1 MKINLQEYCKD
12 ISNYQRFPTRE
23 VMVGDIAIGKDN
35 PIRVQS
41 MTTTDTMD
49 TKGTIAQSIRMID
62 AGCEI
67 VRITAPSIKE
77 AKNLKMIRDGLRD
90 KGYKTPLV
98 ADIHFTPNAALEASK
113 IVEKVRINP
122 GNYVD
127 KKKFEVKEYDDKSYQ
142 DELLK
147 IEEKFIPLISSCK
160 ENRVAMRI
168 GTNHGSL
175 SDRIMNRFGDTPL
188 GMVESAMEFLRICK
202 QNDYD
207 QIVLSMKSSNP
218 IVMIHAYRLLVKSM
232 ENENMHYPLHLGVTE
247 AGDGLDGR
255 IKSALG
261 IGTLLSEGIG
271 DTIRVSL
278 TEDPEFEIP
287 AADKILSKID
297 NISRKVRLKN
307 TEKRAFSFFKRETL
321 SIENIGEKNPPIVI
335 SSNSND
341 FEGNFPDYLFTNDLS
356 SLDDSKKYII
366 EGKDWNKNLS
376 KNIFPYFNSL
386 KGFRTSEAV
395 SDTLNFV
402 EIKLSKVTNTIM
414 QTFSNN
420 VVIILDVDNGSRH
433 DLLSAF
439 NFFEEKQIKIPV
451 VLKGSYQSSD
461 FEQIS
466 IDASIDLGSILL
478 EGMGNGVWIQAKDF
492 ESKIN
497 ELSFLIL
504 QNTRTRIFKTDYI
517 SCPSCGRT
525 KFNLQE
531 TTALVKEKT
540 SHLKGLK
547 IAVMGC
553 IVNGPG
559 EMADADYGYVGSGK
573 DVISLYKGK
582 DLVKRNI
589 SSKDAVDELINLI
602 KANND
607 WVEPLI

>member
-1 MKINLQEYCKD
+1 MRRKTLSVK
-12 ISNYQRFPTRE
+12 
-23 VMVGDIAIGKDN
+23 IGKVFIGSDHS
-35 PIRVQS
+35 IKTQS
-41 MTTTDTMD
+41 MTTASTMD
-49 TKGTIAQSIRMID
+49 TNKSVDEAIRIIQ
-62 AGCEI
+62 AGGKL
-67 VRITAPSIKE
+67 VRFTAPNINE
-77 AKNLKMIRDGLRD
+77 AKNLLNIKNALVA
-90 KGYKTPLV
+90 KGYDDPLV

-147 IEEKFIPLISSCK
+147 IEEKFIPLINSCK
-160 ENRVAMRI
+160 ENKVAMRI

-175 SDRIMNRFGDTPL
+175 SDRVMNRFGDTPL

-261 IGTLLSEGIG
+261 IGTLLTEGIG

-287 AADKILSKID
+287 AAEKILEKID
-297 NISRKVRLKN
+297 SISKKIRLKN
-307 TEKRAFSFFKRETL
+307 TDKRAFSFFKRETE
-321 SIENIGEKNPPIVI
+321 SIKNIGEKNPPIVI
-335 SSNSND
+335 SNSSND
-341 FEGNFPDYLFTNDLS
+341 FEGNFPDYLFIDNLDN
-356 SLDDSKKYII
+356 LDDSKKYII
-366 EGKDWNKNLS
+366 EGKDWNENLS

-386 KGFRTSEAV
+386 KDFRKSEAV
-395 SDTLNFV
+395 SNTLNFI
-402 EIKLSKVTNTIM
+402 EIELSKITNTIM
-414 QTFSNN
+414 QSFSNN
-420 VVIILDVDNGSRH
+420 VVIVLNVDNAIRH

-439 NFFEEKQIKIPV
+439 NFLEEKRIKIPV
-451 VLKGSYQSSD
+451 ILKGSYYSSD
-461 FEQIS
+461 FEKVA
-466 IDASIDLGSILL
+466 IDASIDIGSILL
-478 EGMGNGVWIQAKDF
+478 EGMGNGIWIQTKDF
-492 ESKIN
+492 DSKIN

-525 KFNLQE
+525 KFDLQE
-531 TTALVKEKT
+531 TTALVKEHT
-540 SHLKGLK
+540 NHLKGLK
-547 IAVMGC
+547 ISVMGC

-559 EMADADYGYVGSGK
+559 EMADADYGYVGSG
-573 DVISLYKGK
+573 DGVISLYKGK
-582 DLVKRNI
+582 ELVKRNI
-589 SSKDAVDELINLI
+589 SSEQAVDELIKLI
-602 KANND
+602 KEND
-607 WVEPLI
+607 DWIDPKN

>member
-1 MKINLQEYCKD
+1 MRRKTLSVK
-12 ISNYQRFPTRE
+12 
-23 VMVGDIAIGKDN
+23 IGKVFIGSDHS
-35 PIRVQS
+35 IKTQS
-41 MTTTDTMD
+41 MTTASTMD
-49 TKGTIAQSIRMID
+49 TDKSVDEAIRIIQ
-62 AGCEI
+62 AGGKL
-67 VRITAPSIKE
+67 VRFTAPNINE
-77 AKNLKMIRDGLRD
+77 AKNLLNIKNALVA
-90 KGYKTPLV
+90 KGYDDPLV

-147 IEEKFIPLISSCK
+147 IEEKFIPLINSCK
-160 ENRVAMRI
+160 ENKVAMRI

-175 SDRIMNRFGDTPL
+175 SDRVMNRFGDTPL

-261 IGTLLSEGIG
+261 IGTLLTEGIG

-287 AADKILSKID
+287 AAEKILEKID
-297 NISRKVRLKN
+297 SVSKKIRLKN
-307 TEKRAFSFFKRETL
+307 TDKRAFSFFKRETE
-321 SIENIGEKNPPIVI
+321 SIKNIGEKNPPIVI
-335 SSNSND
+335 SNSSND
-341 FEGNFPDYLFTNDLS
+341 FEGNFPDYLFIDNLDN
-356 SLDDSKKYII
+356 LDDSKKYII
-366 EGKDWNKNLS
+366 EGKDWNENLS

-386 KGFRTSEAV
+386 KDFRKSEAV
-395 SDTLNFV
+395 SNTLNFI
-402 EIKLSKVTNTIM
+402 EIELSKITNTIM

-420 VVIILDVDNGSRH
+420 VVIVLNVDNANRH

-439 NFFEEKQIKIPV
+439 NFLEEKRIKIPV
-451 VLKGSYQSSD
+451 ILKGSYQSSD
-461 FEQIS
+461 FEKVA
-466 IDASIDLGSILL
+466 IDASIDIGSILL
-478 EGMGNGVWIQAKDF
+478 EGMGNGIWIQTKDF
-492 ESKIN
+492 DSKIN

-525 KFNLQE
+525 KFDLQE
-531 TTALVKEKT
+531 TTALVKEHT
-540 SHLKGLK
+540 NHLKGLK
-547 IAVMGC
+547 ISVMGC

-559 EMADADYGYVGSGK
+559 EMADADYGYVGSG
-573 DVISLYKGK
+573 DGVISLYKGK
-582 DLVKRNI
+582 ELVKRNI
-589 SSKDAVDELINLI
+589 SSEQAVDELIQLI
-602 KANND
+602 KENDD
-607 WVEPLI
+607 WVDPKN

>member
-1 MKINLQEYCKD
+1 MRRKTLSVK
-12 ISNYQRFPTRE
+12 
-23 VMVGDIAIGKDN
+23 IGKVFIGSDHS
-35 PIRVQS
+35 IKTQS
-41 MTTTDTMD
+41 MTTASTMD
-49 TKGTIAQSIRMID
+49 TDKSVDEAIRIIQ
-62 AGCEI
+62 AGGKL
-67 VRITAPSIKE
+67 VRFTAPNINE
-77 AKNLKMIRDGLRD
+77 AKNLLNIKNALVA
-90 KGYKTPLV
+90 KGYDDPLV

-147 IEEKFIPLISSCK
+147 IEEKFIPLINSCK
-160 ENRVAMRI
+160 ENKVAMRI

-175 SDRIMNRFGDTPL
+175 SDRVMNRFGDTPL

-287 AADKILSKID
+287 AAEKILEKID
-297 NISRKVRLKN
+297 SISEKIRLKN
-307 TEKRAFSFFKRETL
+307 TDKRAFSFFKRETE
-321 SIENIGEKNPPIVI
+321 SIKNIGEKNPTIVI
-335 SSNSND
+335 SNSSND
-341 FEGNFPDYLFTNDLS
+341 FEGNFPDYLFIDNLDN
-356 SLDDSKKYII
+356 LDDSKKYII
-366 EGKDWNKNLS
+366 EGKDWNENLS

-386 KGFRTSEAV
+386 KDFRKSESV
-395 SDTLNFV
+395 SNTLNFI
-402 EIKLSKVTNTIM
+402 EIELSKITNTIM

-420 VVIILDVDNGSRH
+420 VVIVLNVDNANRH

-439 NFFEEKQIKIPV
+439 NFLEEKRIKIPV
-451 VLKGSYQSSD
+451 ILKGSYQSSD
-461 FEQIS
+461 FEKVA
-466 IDASIDLGSILL
+466 IDASIDIGSILL
-478 EGMGNGVWIQAKDF
+478 EGMGNGIWIQTKDF
-492 ESKIN
+492 DSKIN

-525 KFNLQE
+525 KFDLQE
-531 TTALVKEKT
+531 TTALVKEHT
-540 SHLKGLK
+540 NHLKGLK
-547 IAVMGC
+547 ISVMGC

-559 EMADADYGYVGSGK
+559 EMADADYGYVGSG
-573 DVISLYKGK
+573 DGVISLYKGK
-582 DLVKRNI
+582 ELVKRNI
-589 SSKDAVDELINLI
+589 SSEQAVDELIQLI
-602 KANND
+602 KENDD
-607 WVEPLI
+607 WVDPKN

>member
-1 MKINLQEYCKD
+1 MRRKTLSVK
-12 ISNYQRFPTRE
+12 
-23 VMVGDIAIGKDN
+23 IGKVFIGSDHS
-35 PIRVQS
+35 IKTQS
-41 MTTTDTMD
+41 MTTASTMD
-49 TKGTIAQSIRMID
+49 TDKSVDEAIRIIQ
-62 AGCEI
+62 AGGKL
-67 VRITAPSIKE
+67 VRFTAPNINE
-77 AKNLKMIRDGLRD
+77 AKNLLNIKNALVA
-90 KGYKTPLV
+90 KGYDDPLV

-147 IEEKFIPLISSCK
+147 IEEKFIPLINSCK
-160 ENRVAMRI
+160 ENKVAMRI

-175 SDRIMNRFGDTPL
+175 SDRVMNRFGDTPL

-261 IGTLLSEGIG
+261 IGTLLTEGIG

-287 AADKILSKID
+287 AAEKILEKID
-297 NISRKVRLKN
+297 SISEKIRLKN
-307 TEKRAFSFFKRETL
+307 TDKRAFSFFKRETE
-321 SIENIGEKNPPIVI
+321 SIKNIGEKNPPIVI
-335 SSNSND
+335 SNSSND
-341 FEGNFPDYLFTNDLS
+341 FEGNFPDYLFIDNLDN
-356 SLDDSKKYII
+356 LDDSKKYII
-366 EGKDWNKNLS
+366 EGKDWNENLS

-386 KGFRTSEAV
+386 KDFRKSEAV
-395 SDTLNFV
+395 SNTLNFI
-402 EIKLSKVTNTIM
+402 EIELSKITNTIM

-420 VVIILDVDNGSRH
+420 VVIVLNVDNANRH

-439 NFFEEKQIKIPV
+439 NFLEEKRIKIPV
-451 VLKGSYQSSD
+451 ILKGSYQSSD
-461 FEQIS
+461 FEKVA
-466 IDASIDLGSILL
+466 IDASIDIGSILL
-478 EGMGNGVWIQAKDF
+478 EGMGNGIWIQTKDF
-492 ESKIN
+492 DSKIN

-525 KFNLQE
+525 KFDLQE
-531 TTALVKEKT
+531 TTALVKEHT
-540 SHLKGLK
+540 NHLKGLK
-547 IAVMGC
+547 ISVMGC

-559 EMADADYGYVGSGK
+559 EMADADYGYVGSG
-573 DVISLYKGK
+573 DGVISLYKGK
-582 DLVKRNI
+582 ELVKRNI
-589 SSKDAVDELINLI
+589 SSEQAVDELIQLI
-602 KANND
+602 KENDD
-607 WVEPLI
+607 WVDPKN

>member
-1 MKINLQEYCKD
+1 MRRKTLSVK
-12 ISNYQRFPTRE
+12 
-23 VMVGDIAIGKDN
+23 IGKVFIGSDHS
-35 PIRVQS
+35 IKTQS
-41 MTTTDTMD
+41 MTTASTMD
-49 TKGTIAQSIRMID
+49 TDKSVDEAIRIIQ
-62 AGCEI
+62 AGGKL
-67 VRITAPSIKE
+67 VRFTAPNINE
-77 AKNLKMIRDGLRD
+77 AKNLLNIKNALVA
-90 KGYKTPLV
+90 KGYDDPLV

-147 IEEKFIPLISSCK
+147 IEEKFIPLINSCK
-160 ENRVAMRI
+160 ENKVAMRI

-175 SDRIMNRFGDTPL
+175 SDRVMNRFGDTPL

-287 AADKILSKID
+287 AAEKILEKID
-297 NISRKVRLKN
+297 SISKKIRLKN
-307 TEKRAFSFFKRETL
+307 TDKRAFSFFKRETE
-321 SIENIGEKNPPIVI
+321 SIKNIGEKNPPIVI
-335 SSNSND
+335 SNSSND
-341 FEGNFPDYLFTNDLS
+341 FEGNFPDYLFIDDLDN
-356 SLDDSKKYII
+356 LDDSKKYII
-366 EGKDWNKNLS
+366 EGKDWNENLS

-386 KGFRTSEAV
+386 KDFRKSEAV
-395 SDTLNFV
+395 SNTLNFI
-402 EIKLSKVTNTIM
+402 EIELSKITNTIM

-420 VVIILDVDNGSRH
+420 VVIVLNVDNANRH

-439 NFFEEKQIKIPV
+439 NFLEEKRIKIPV
-451 VLKGSYQSSD
+451 ILKGSYQSSD
-461 FEQIS
+461 FEKVA
-466 IDASIDLGSILL
+466 IDASIDIGSILL
-478 EGMGNGVWIQAKDF
+478 EGMGNGIWIQTKDF
-492 ESKIN
+492 DSKIN

-525 KFNLQE
+525 KFDLQE
-531 TTALVKEKT
+531 TTALVKEHT
-540 SHLKGLK
+540 NHLKGLK
-547 IAVMGC
+547 ISVMGC

-559 EMADADYGYVGSGK
+559 EMADADYGYVGSG
-573 DVISLYKGK
+573 DGVISLYKGK
-582 DLVKRNI
+582 ELVKRNI
-589 SSKDAVDELINLI
+589 SSEQAVDELIQLI
-602 KANND
+602 KENDD
-607 WVEPLI
+607 WVDPKN

>member
-1 MKINLQEYCKD
+1 MRRKTLSVK
-12 ISNYQRFPTRE
+12 
-23 VMVGDIAIGKDN
+23 IGKVFIGSDHS
-35 PIRVQS
+35 IKTQS
-41 MTTTDTMD
+41 MTTASTMD
-49 TKGTIAQSIRMID
+49 TDKSVDEAIRIIQ
-62 AGCEI
+62 AGGKL
-67 VRITAPSIKE
+67 VRFTAPNINE
-77 AKNLKMIRDGLRD
+77 AKNLLNIKNALVA
-90 KGYKTPLV
+90 KGYDDPLV

-147 IEEKFIPLISSCK
+147 IEEKFIPLINSCK
-160 ENRVAMRI
+160 ENKVAMRI

-175 SDRIMNRFGDTPL
+175 SDRVMNRFGDTPL

-202 QNDYD
+202 QNDYN

-261 IGTLLSEGIG
+261 IGTLLTEGIG

-287 AADKILSKID
+287 AAEKILEKID
-297 NISRKVRLKN
+297 SISKKIRLKN
-307 TEKRAFSFFKRETL
+307 TDKRAFSFFKRETE
-321 SIENIGEKNPPIVI
+321 SIKNIGEKNPPIVI
-335 SSNSND
+335 SNSSND
-341 FEGNFPDYLFTNDLS
+341 FEGNFPDYLFIDDLDN
-356 SLDDSKKYII
+356 LDDSKKYII
-366 EGKDWNKNLS
+366 EGKDWNENLS

-386 KGFRTSEAV
+386 KDFRKSEAV
-395 SDTLNFV
+395 SNTLNFI
-402 EIKLSKVTNTIM
+402 EIELSKITNTIT

-420 VVIILDVDNGSRH
+420 VVIVLNVDNANRH

-439 NFFEEKQIKIPV
+439 NFLEEKRIKIPV
-451 VLKGSYQSSD
+451 ILKGSYQSSD
-461 FEQIS
+461 FEKVA
-466 IDASIDLGSILL
+466 IDASIDIGSILL
-478 EGMGNGVWIQAKDF
+478 EGMGNGIWIQTKDF
-492 ESKIN
+492 DSKIN

-525 KFNLQE
+525 KFDLQE
-531 TTALVKEKT
+531 TTALVKEYT
-540 SHLKGLK
+540 NHLKGLK
-547 IAVMGC
+547 ISVMGC

-559 EMADADYGYVGSGK
+559 EMADADYGYVGSG
-573 DVISLYKGK
+573 DGVISLYKGK
-582 DLVKRNI
+582 ELVKRNI
-589 SSKDAVDELINLI
+589 SSEQAVDELIQLI
-602 KANND
+602 KENDD
-607 WVEPLI
+607 WVDPKN

>member
-1 MKINLQEYCKD
+1 MRRKTLSVK
-12 ISNYQRFPTRE
+12 
-23 VMVGDIAIGKDN
+23 IGKVFIGSDHS
-35 PIRVQS
+35 IKTQS
-41 MTTTDTMD
+41 MTTASTMD
-49 TKGTIAQSIRMID
+49 TDKSVDEAIRIIQ
-62 AGCEI
+62 AGGKL
-67 VRITAPSIKE
+67 VRFTAPNINE
-77 AKNLKMIRDGLRD
+77 AKNLSNIKNALVA
-90 KGYKTPLV
+90 KGYDDPLV

-147 IEEKFIPLISSCK
+147 IEEKFIPLINSCK
-160 ENRVAMRI
+160 ENKVAMRI

-175 SDRIMNRFGDTPL
+175 SDRVMNRFGDTPL

-261 IGTLLSEGIG
+261 IGTLLTEGIG

-287 AADKILSKID
+287 AAEKILEKIESISKKI
-297 NISRKVRLKN
+297 RLKN
-307 TEKRAFSFFKRETL
+307 TDKRAFSFFKRETE
-321 SIENIGEKNPPIVI
+321 SIKNIGEKNPPIVI
-335 SSNSND
+335 SNSSND
-341 FEGNFPDYLFTNDLS
+341 FEGNFPDYLFIDDLDN
-356 SLDDSKKYII
+356 LDDSKKYII
-366 EGKDWNKNLS
+366 EGKDWNENLS

-386 KGFRTSEAV
+386 KDFRKSEAV
-395 SDTLNFV
+395 SNTLNFI
-402 EIKLSKVTNTIM
+402 EIELSKITNTIM

-420 VVIILDVDNGSRH
+420 VVIVLNVDNANRH

-439 NFFEEKQIKIPV
+439 NFLEEKRIKIPV
-451 VLKGSYQSSD
+451 ILKGSYQSSD
-461 FEQIS
+461 FEKVA
-466 IDASIDLGSILL
+466 IDASIDIGSILL
-478 EGMGNGVWIQAKDF
+478 EGMGNGIWIQTKDF
-492 ESKIN
+492 DSKIN

-525 KFNLQE
+525 KFDLQE
-531 TTALVKEKT
+531 TTALVKEHT
-540 SHLKGLK
+540 NHLKGLK
-547 IAVMGC
+547 ISVMGC

-559 EMADADYGYVGSGK
+559 EMADADYGYVGSG
-573 DVISLYKGK
+573 DGVISLYKGK
-582 DLVKRNI
+582 ELVKRNI
-589 SSKDAVDELINLI
+589 
-602 KANND
+602 
-607 WVEPLI
+607 

>member
-1 MKINLQEYCKD
+1 MRRKTLSVK
-12 ISNYQRFPTRE
+12 
-23 VMVGDIAIGKDN
+23 IGKVFIGSDHS
-35 PIRVQS
+35 IKTQS
-41 MTTTDTMD
+41 MTTASTMD
-49 TKGTIAQSIRMID
+49 TDKSVDEAIRIIQ
-62 AGCEI
+62 AGGKL
-67 VRITAPSIKE
+67 VRFTAPNINE
-77 AKNLKMIRDGLRD
+77 AKNLLNIKNALVA
-90 KGYKTPLV
+90 KGYDDPLV

-147 IEEKFIPLISSCK
+147 IEEKFIPLINSCK
-160 ENRVAMRI
+160 ENKVAMRI

-175 SDRIMNRFGDTPL
+175 SDRVMNRFGDTPL

-261 IGTLLSEGIG
+261 IGTLLTEGIG

-278 TEDPEFEIP
+278 TEDPQFEIP
-287 AADKILSKID
+287 AAEKILEKID
-297 NISRKVRLKN
+297 SISKKIRLKN
-307 TEKRAFSFFKRETL
+307 TDKRAFSFFKRETE
-321 SIENIGEKNPPIVI
+321 SIKNIGEKNPPIVI
-335 SSNSND
+335 SNSSND
-341 FEGNFPDYLFTNDLS
+341 FEGNFPDYLFIDNLDN
-356 SLDDSKKYII
+356 LDDSKKYII
-366 EGKDWNKNLS
+366 EGKDWNENLS

-386 KGFRTSEAV
+386 KDFRKSEAV
-395 SDTLNFV
+395 SNTLNFI
-402 EIKLSKVTNTIM
+402 EIELSKITNTIM

-420 VVIILDVDNGSRH
+420 VVIVLNVDNANRH

-439 NFFEEKQIKIPV
+439 NFLEEKRIKIPV
-451 VLKGSYQSSD
+451 ILKGSYQSSD
-461 FEQIS
+461 FEKVA
-466 IDASIDLGSILL
+466 IDASIDIGSILL
-478 EGMGNGVWIQAKDF
+478 EGMGNGIWIQAKDF
-492 ESKIN
+492 DSKIN

-525 KFNLQE
+525 KFDLQE
-531 TTALVKEKT
+531 TTALVKEHT
-540 SHLKGLK
+540 NHLKGLK
-547 IAVMGC
+547 ISVMGC

-559 EMADADYGYVGSGK
+559 EMADADYGYVGSG
-573 DVISLYKGK
+573 DGVISLYKGK
-582 DLVKRNI
+582 ELVKRNI
-589 SSKDAVDELINLI
+589 SSEQAVDELIQLI
-602 KANND
+602 KENDD
-607 WVEPLI
+607 WVDPKN

>member
-1 MKINLQEYCKD
+1 MRRKTLSVK
-12 ISNYQRFPTRE
+12 
-23 VMVGDIAIGKDN
+23 IGKVFIGSDHS
-35 PIRVQS
+35 IKTQS
-41 MTTTDTMD
+41 MTTASTMD
-49 TKGTIAQSIRMID
+49 TDKSVDEAIRIIQ
-62 AGCEI
+62 AGGKL
-67 VRITAPSIKE
+67 VRFTAPNINE
-77 AKNLKMIRDGLRD
+77 AKNLLNIKNALVA
-90 KGYKTPLV
+90 KGYDDPLV

-147 IEEKFIPLISSCK
+147 IEEKFIPLINSCK
-160 ENRVAMRI
+160 ENKVAMRI

-175 SDRIMNRFGDTPL
+175 SDRVMNRFGDTPL

-287 AADKILSKID
+287 AAEKILEKID
-297 NISRKVRLKN
+297 SISEKIRLKN
-307 TEKRAFSFFKRETL
+307 TDKRAFSFFKRETE
-321 SIENIGEKNPPIVI
+321 SIKNIGEKNPPIVI
-335 SSNSND
+335 SNSSND
-341 FEGNFPDYLFTNDLS
+341 FEGNFPDYLFIDDLDN
-356 SLDDSKKYII
+356 LDDSKKYII
-366 EGKDWNKNLS
+366 EGKDWNENLS

-386 KGFRTSEAV
+386 KDFRKSEAI
-395 SDTLNFV
+395 SNTLNFI
-402 EIKLSKVTNTIM
+402 EIELSKITNTIM

-420 VVIILDVDNGSRH
+420 IVIVLNVDNANRH
-433 DLLSAF
+433 DLLSVF
-439 NFFEEKQIKIPV
+439 NFLEEKRIKIPV
-451 VLKGSYQSSD
+451 ILKGSYQSSD
-461 FEQIS
+461 FEKVA
-466 IDASIDLGSILL
+466 IDASIDIGSILL
-478 EGMGNGVWIQAKDF
+478 EGMGNGIWIQTKDF
-492 ESKIN
+492 DSKIN

-525 KFNLQE
+525 KFDLQE
-531 TTALVKEKT
+531 TTALVKEHT
-540 SHLKGLK
+540 NHLKGLK
-547 IAVMGC
+547 ISVMGC

-559 EMADADYGYVGSGK
+559 EMADADYGYVGSG
-573 DVISLYKGK
+573 DGVISLYKGK
-582 DLVKRNI
+582 ELVKRNI
-589 SSKDAVDELINLI
+589 SSEQAVDELIQLI
-602 KANND
+602 KENDD
-607 WVEPLI
+607 WVDPKN

>member
-1 MKINLQEYCKD
+1 MRRKTLSVK
-12 ISNYQRFPTRE
+12 
-23 VMVGDIAIGKDN
+23 IGKVFIGSDHS
-35 PIRVQS
+35 IKTQS
-41 MTTTDTMD
+41 MTTASTMD
-49 TKGTIAQSIRMID
+49 TDKSVDEAIRIIQ
-62 AGCEI
+62 AGGKL
-67 VRITAPSIKE
+67 VRFTAPNINE
-77 AKNLKMIRDGLRD
+77 AKNLLNIKNALVA
-90 KGYKTPLV
+90 KGYDDPLV

-147 IEEKFIPLISSCK
+147 IEEKFIPLINSCK
-160 ENRVAMRI
+160 ENKVAMRI

-175 SDRIMNRFGDTPL
+175 SDRVMNRFGDTPL

-261 IGTLLSEGIG
+261 IGTLLTEGIG

-287 AADKILSKID
+287 AAEKILEKID
-297 NISRKVRLKN
+297 SISKKIRLKN
-307 TEKRAFSFFKRETL
+307 TDKRAFSFFKRETE
-321 SIENIGEKNPPIVI
+321 SIKNIGEKNPPIVI
-335 SSNSND
+335 SNSSND
-341 FEGNFPDYLFTNDLS
+341 FEGNFPDYLFIDDLDN
-356 SLDDSKKYII
+356 LDDSKKYII
-366 EGKDWNKNLS
+366 EGKDWNENIS

-386 KGFRTSEAV
+386 KDFRKSEAV
-395 SDTLNFV
+395 SNTLNFI
-402 EIKLSKVTNTIM
+402 EIELSKITNTIM

-420 VVIILDVDNGSRH
+420 VVIVLNVDNANRH

-439 NFFEEKQIKIPV
+439 NFLEEKRIKIPV
-451 VLKGSYQSSD
+451 ILKGSYQSSD
-461 FEQIS
+461 FEKVA
-466 IDASIDLGSILL
+466 IDASIDIGSILL
-478 EGMGNGVWIQAKDF
+478 EGMGNGIWIQTKDF
-492 ESKIN
+492 DSKIN

-525 KFNLQE
+525 KFDLQE
-531 TTALVKEKT
+531 TTALVKEHT
-540 SHLKGLK
+540 NHLKGLK
-547 IAVMGC
+547 ISVMGC

-559 EMADADYGYVGSGK
+559 EMADADYGYVGSG
-573 DVISLYKGK
+573 DGVISLYKGK
-582 DLVKRNI
+582 ELVKRNI
-589 SSKDAVDELINLI
+589 SSEQAVDELIQLI
-602 KANND
+602 KENDD
-607 WVEPLI
+607 WVDPKN

>member
-1 MKINLQEYCKD
+1 MRRKTLSVK
-12 ISNYQRFPTRE
+12 
-23 VMVGDIAIGKDN
+23 IGKVFIGSDHS
-35 PIRVQS
+35 IKTQS
-41 MTTTDTMD
+41 MTTASTMD
-49 TKGTIAQSIRMID
+49 TDKSVDEAIRIIQ
-62 AGCEI
+62 AGGKL
-67 VRITAPSIKE
+67 VRFTAPNINE
-77 AKNLKMIRDGLRD
+77 AKNLLNIKNALVA
-90 KGYKTPLV
+90 KGYDDPLV

-147 IEEKFIPLISSCK
+147 IEEKFIPLINSCK
-160 ENRVAMRI
+160 ENKVAMRI

-175 SDRIMNRFGDTPL
+175 SDRVMNRFGDTPL

-261 IGTLLSEGIG
+261 IGTLLTEGIG

-287 AADKILSKID
+287 AAEKILEKID
-297 NISRKVRLKN
+297 SISKKIRLKN
-307 TEKRAFSFFKRETL
+307 TDKRAFSFFKRETE
-321 SIENIGEKNPPIVI
+321 SIKNIGEKNPPIVI
-335 SSNSND
+335 SNSSND
-341 FEGNFPDYLFTNDLS
+341 FEGNFPDYLFIDDLDN
-356 SLDDSKKYII
+356 LDDSKKYII
-366 EGKDWNKNLS
+366 KGKDWNENLS
-376 KNIFPYFNSL
+376 KNIFPYFISL
-386 KGFRTSEAV
+386 KDFRKSEAV
-395 SDTLNFV
+395 SNTLNFI
-402 EIKLSKVTNTIM
+402 EIELPKITNTIM

-420 VVIILDVDNGSRH
+420 VVIVLNVDNANRH

-439 NFFEEKQIKIPV
+439 NFLEEKRIKIPV
-451 VLKGSYQSSD
+451 ILKGSYQSSD
-461 FEQIS
+461 FEKVA
-466 IDASIDLGSILL
+466 IDASIDIGSILL
-478 EGMGNGVWIQAKDF
+478 EGMGNGIWIQTKDF
-492 ESKIN
+492 DSKIN

-525 KFNLQE
+525 KFDLQE
-531 TTALVKEKT
+531 TTALVKEHT
-540 SHLKGLK
+540 NHLKGLK
-547 IAVMGC
+547 ISVMGC

-559 EMADADYGYVGSGK
+559 EMADADYGYVGSG
-573 DVISLYKGK
+573 DGVISLYKGK
-582 DLVKRNI
+582 ELVKRNI
-589 SSKDAVDELINLI
+589 SSEQAVDELIQLI
-602 KANND
+602 KENDD
-607 WVEPLI
+607 WVDPKN

>member
-1 MKINLQEYCKD
+1 MRRKTLSVK
-12 ISNYQRFPTRE
+12 
-23 VMVGDIAIGKDN
+23 IGKVFIGSDHS
-35 PIRVQS
+35 IKTQS
-41 MTTTDTMD
+41 MTTASTMD
-49 TKGTIAQSIRMID
+49 TDKSVDEAIRIIQ
-62 AGCEI
+62 AGGKL
-67 VRITAPSIKE
+67 VRFTAPNINE
-77 AKNLKMIRDGLRD
+77 AKNLLNIKNALVA
-90 KGYKTPLV
+90 KGYDDPLV

-147 IEEKFIPLISSCK
+147 IEEKFIPLINSCK
-160 ENRVAMRI
+160 ENKVAMRI

-175 SDRIMNRFGDTPL
+175 SDRVMNRFGDTPL

-261 IGTLLSEGIG
+261 IGTLLTEGIG

-287 AADKILSKID
+287 AAEKILEKID
-297 NISRKVRLKN
+297 SISKKIRLKN
-307 TEKRAFSFFKRETL
+307 TDKRAFSFFKRETE
-321 SIENIGEKNPPIVI
+321 SIKNIGEKNPPIVI
-335 SSNSND
+335 SNSSND
-341 FEGNFPDYLFTNDLS
+341 FEGNFPDYLFIDDLDN
-356 SLDDSKKYII
+356 LDDSKKYII
-366 EGKDWNKNLS
+366 EGKDWNENLS

-386 KGFRTSEAV
+386 KDFRKSEAV
-395 SDTLNFV
+395 SNTLNFI
-402 EIKLSKVTNTIM
+402 EIELSKITNTIM

-420 VVIILDVDNGSRH
+420 VVIVLNVDNANRH
-433 DLLSAF
+433 DLLRAF
-439 NFFEEKQIKIPV
+439 NFLEEKRIKIPV
-451 VLKGSYQSSD
+451 ILKGSYQSSD
-461 FEQIS
+461 FEKVA
-466 IDASIDLGSILL
+466 IDASIDIGSILL
-478 EGMGNGVWIQAKDF
+478 EGMGNGIWIQTKDF
-492 ESKIN
+492 DSKIN

-525 KFNLQE
+525 KFDLQE
-531 TTALVKEKT
+531 TTALVKEHT
-540 SHLKGLK
+540 NHLKGLK
-547 IAVMGC
+547 ISVMGC

-559 EMADADYGYVGSGK
+559 EMADADYGYVGSG
-573 DVISLYKGK
+573 DGVISLYKGK
-582 DLVKRNI
+582 ELVKRNI
-589 SSKDAVDELINLI
+589 SSEQAVDELIQLI
-602 KANND
+602 KENDD
-607 WVEPLI
+607 WVDPKN

>member
-1 MKINLQEYCKD
+1 MRRKTLSVK
-12 ISNYQRFPTRE
+12 
-23 VMVGDIAIGKDN
+23 IGKVFIGSDHS
-35 PIRVQS
+35 IKTQS
-41 MTTTDTMD
+41 MTTASTMD
-49 TKGTIAQSIRMID
+49 TDKSVDEAIRIIQ
-62 AGCEI
+62 AGGKL
-67 VRITAPSIKE
+67 VRFTAPNINE
-77 AKNLKMIRDGLRD
+77 AKNLLNIKNALVA
-90 KGYKTPLV
+90 KGYDDPLV

-147 IEEKFIPLISSCK
+147 IEEKFIPLINSCK
-160 ENRVAMRI
+160 ENKVAMRI

-175 SDRIMNRFGDTPL
+175 SDRVMNRFGDTPL

-261 IGTLLSEGIG
+261 IGTLLTEGIG

-287 AADKILSKID
+287 AAEKILEKID
-297 NISRKVRLKN
+297 SISKKVRLKN
-307 TEKRAFSFFKRETL
+307 TDKRAFSFFKRETE
-321 SIENIGEKNPPIVI
+321 SIKNIGEKNPPIVI
-335 SSNSND
+335 SNSSND
-341 FEGNFPDYLFTNDLS
+341 FEGNFPDYLFIDDLDN
-356 SLDDSKKYII
+356 LNDSKKYII
-366 EGKDWNKNLS
+366 EGIDWNENLS

-386 KGFRTSEAV
+386 KDFRKSEAV
-395 SDTLNFV
+395 SNTLNFI
-402 EIKLSKVTNTIM
+402 EIELSKITNTIM

-420 VVIILDVDNGSRH
+420 VVIVLNVDNANRH

-439 NFFEEKQIKIPV
+439 NFLEEKRIKIPV
-451 VLKGSYQSSD
+451 ILKGSYQSSD
-461 FEQIS
+461 FEKVA
-466 IDASIDLGSILL
+466 IDASIDIGSILL
-478 EGMGNGVWIQAKDF
+478 EGMGNGIWIQTKDF
-492 ESKIN
+492 DSKIN

-525 KFNLQE
+525 KFDLQE
-531 TTALVKEKT
+531 TTALVKEHT
-540 SHLKGLK
+540 NHLKGLK
-547 IAVMGC
+547 ISVMGC

-559 EMADADYGYVGSGK
+559 EMADADYGYVGSG
-573 DVISLYKGK
+573 DGVISLYKGK
-582 DLVKRNI
+582 ELVKRNI
-589 SSKDAVDELINLI
+589 SSEQAVDELIQLI
-602 KANND
+602 KENDD
-607 WVEPLI
+607 WVDPKN

>member
-1 MKINLQEYCKD
+1 MRRKTLSVK
-12 ISNYQRFPTRE
+12 
-23 VMVGDIAIGKDN
+23 IGKVFIGSDHS
-35 PIRVQS
+35 IKTQS
-41 MTTTDTMD
+41 MTTASTMD
-49 TKGTIAQSIRMID
+49 TDKSVDEAIRIIQ
-62 AGCEI
+62 AGGKL
-67 VRITAPSIKE
+67 VRFTAPNINE
-77 AKNLKMIRDGLRD
+77 AKNLLNIKNALVA
-90 KGYKTPLV
+90 KGYDDPLV

-113 IVEKVRINP
+113 VVEKVRINP

-147 IEEKFIPLISSCK
+147 IEEKFIPLINSCK
-160 ENRVAMRI
+160 ENKVAMRI

-175 SDRIMNRFGDTPL
+175 SDRVMNRFGDTPL

-287 AADKILSKID
+287 AAEKILEKID
-297 NISRKVRLKN
+297 SISKKIRLKN
-307 TEKRAFSFFKRETL
+307 TDKRAFSFFKRETE
-321 SIENIGEKNPPIVI
+321 SIKNIGEKNPPIVI
-335 SSNSND
+335 SNSSND
-341 FEGNFPDYLFTNDLS
+341 FEGNFPDYLFIDNLDN
-356 SLDDSKKYII
+356 LDDSKKYII
-366 EGKDWNKNLS
+366 EGKDWNENLS

-386 KGFRTSEAV
+386 KDFRKSEAI
-395 SDTLNFV
+395 SNTLNFI
-402 EIKLSKVTNTIM
+402 EIELSKITNTIM

-420 VVIILDVDNGSRH
+420 VVIVLNVDNANRH
-433 DLLSAF
+433 DLLRAF
-439 NFFEEKQIKIPV
+439 NFLEEKRIKIPV
-451 VLKGSYQSSD
+451 ILKGSYQSLD
-461 FEQIS
+461 FEKVA
-466 IDASIDLGSILL
+466 IDASIDIGSILL
-478 EGMGNGVWIQAKDF
+478 EGMGNGIWIQTKDF
-492 ESKIN
+492 DSKIN

-525 KFNLQE
+525 KFDLQE
-531 TTALVKEKT
+531 TTALVKEHT
-540 SHLKGLK
+540 NHLKGLK
-547 IAVMGC
+547 ISVMGC

-559 EMADADYGYVGSGK
+559 EMADADYGYVGSG
-573 DVISLYKGK
+573 DGVISLYKGK
-582 DLVKRNI
+582 ELVKRNI
-589 SSKDAVDELINLI
+589 SSEQAVDELIQLI
-602 KANND
+602 KENDD
-607 WVEPLI
+607 WVDPKN

>member
-1 MKINLQEYCKD
+1 MRRKTLSVK
-12 ISNYQRFPTRE
+12 
-23 VMVGDIAIGKDN
+23 IGKVFIGSDHS
-35 PIRVQS
+35 IKTQS
-41 MTTTDTMD
+41 MTTASTMD
-49 TKGTIAQSIRMID
+49 TNKSVNEAIRIIQ
-62 AGCEI
+62 AGGKL
-67 VRITAPSIKE
+67 VRFTAPNINE
-77 AKNLKMIRDGLRD
+77 AKNLLNIKNALVA
-90 KGYKTPLV
+90 KGYDDPLV

-147 IEEKFIPLISSCK
+147 IEEKFIPLINSCK
-160 ENRVAMRI
+160 ENKVAMRI

-175 SDRIMNRFGDTPL
+175 SDRVMNRFGDTPL

-261 IGTLLSEGIG
+261 IGTLLTEGIG

-287 AADKILSKID
+287 AAEKILEKID
-297 NISRKVRLKN
+297 SISEKIRLKN
-307 TEKRAFSFFKRETL
+307 TDKRAFSFFKRETE
-321 SIENIGEKNPPIVI
+321 SIKNIGEKNPPIVI
-335 SSNSND
+335 SNSSND
-341 FEGNFPDYLFTNDLS
+341 FEGNFPDYLFIDDLDN
-356 SLDDSKKYII
+356 LDDSKKYII
-366 EGKDWNKNLS
+366 EGKDWNENLS

-386 KGFRTSEAV
+386 KDFRKSEAV
-395 SDTLNFV
+395 SNTLNFI
-402 EIKLSKVTNTIM
+402 EIELSKITNTIM

-420 VVIILDVDNGSRH
+420 VVIVLNVDNANRH

-439 NFFEEKQIKIPV
+439 NFLEEKRIKIPV
-451 VLKGSYQSSD
+451 ILKGSYQSSD
-461 FEQIS
+461 FEKVA
-466 IDASIDLGSILL
+466 IDASIDIGSILL
-478 EGMGNGVWIQAKDF
+478 EGMGNGIWIQTKDF
-492 ESKIN
+492 DSKIN

-525 KFNLQE
+525 KFDLQE
-531 TTALVKEKT
+531 TTALVKEHT
-540 SHLKGLK
+540 NHLKGLK
-547 IAVMGC
+547 ISVMGC

-559 EMADADYGYVGSGK
+559 EMADADYGYVGSG
-573 DVISLYKGK
+573 DGVISLYKGK
-582 DLVKRNI
+582 ELVKRNI
-589 SSKDAVDELINLI
+589 SSEQAVDELIQLI
-602 KANND
+602 KENDD
-607 WVEPLI
+607 WVDPKN

>member
-1 MKINLQEYCKD
+1 MRRKTLSVK
-12 ISNYQRFPTRE
+12 
-23 VMVGDIAIGKDN
+23 IGKVFIGSDHS
-35 PIRVQS
+35 IKTQS
-41 MTTTDTMD
+41 MTTASTMD
-49 TKGTIAQSIRMID
+49 TDKSVDEAIRIIQ
-62 AGCEI
+62 AGGKL
-67 VRITAPSIKE
+67 VRFTAPNINE
-77 AKNLKMIRDGLRD
+77 AKNLLNIKNALVA
-90 KGYKTPLV
+90 KGYDDPLV

-147 IEEKFIPLISSCK
+147 IEEKFIPLINSCK
-160 ENRVAMRI
+160 ENKVAMRI

-175 SDRIMNRFGDTPL
+175 SDRVMNRFGDTPL

-261 IGTLLSEGIG
+261 IGTLLTEGIG

-287 AADKILSKID
+287 AAEKILEKID
-297 NISRKVRLKN
+297 SISEKIRLKN
-307 TEKRAFSFFKRETL
+307 TDKRAFSFFKRETE
-321 SIENIGEKNPPIVI
+321 SIKNIGEKNPPIVI
-335 SSNSND
+335 SNSSND
-341 FEGNFPDYLFTNDLS
+341 FEGNFPDYLFIDDLDN
-356 SLDDSKKYII
+356 LDDSKKYII
-366 EGKDWNKNLS
+366 EGKDWNENLS

-386 KGFRTSEAV
+386 KDFRKSEAV
-395 SDTLNFV
+395 SNTLNFI
-402 EIKLSKVTNTIM
+402 EIELSKITNTIM

-420 VVIILDVDNGSRH
+420 VVIVLNVDNANRH
-433 DLLSAF
+433 DLLRAF
-439 NFFEEKQIKIPV
+439 NFLEEKRIKIPV
-451 VLKGSYQSSD
+451 ILKGSYQSSD
-461 FEQIS
+461 FEKVA
-466 IDASIDLGSILL
+466 IDASIDIGSILL
-478 EGMGNGVWIQAKDF
+478 EGMGNGIWIQAKDF
-492 ESKIN
+492 DSKIN

-525 KFNLQE
+525 KFDLQE
-531 TTALVKEKT
+531 TTALVKEHT
-540 SHLKGLK
+540 NHLKGLK
-547 IAVMGC
+547 ISVMGC

-559 EMADADYGYVGSGK
+559 EMADADYGYVGSG
-573 DVISLYKGK
+573 DGVISLYKGK
-582 DLVKRNI
+582 ELVKRNI
-589 SSKDAVDELINLI
+589 SSEQAVDELIQLI
-602 KANND
+602 KENDD
-607 WVEPLI
+607 WVDPKN

>member
-1 MKINLQEYCKD
+1 MRRKTLSVK
-12 ISNYQRFPTRE
+12 
-23 VMVGDIAIGKDN
+23 IGKVFIGSDHS
-35 PIRVQS
+35 IKTQS
-41 MTTTDTMD
+41 MTTASTMD
-49 TKGTIAQSIRMID
+49 TDKSVDEAIRIIQ
-62 AGCEI
+62 AGGKL
-67 VRITAPSIKE
+67 VRFTAPNINE
-77 AKNLKMIRDGLRD
+77 AKNLLNIKNALVA
-90 KGYKTPLV
+90 KGYDDPLV

-147 IEEKFIPLISSCK
+147 IEEKFIPLINSCK
-160 ENRVAMRI
+160 ENKVAMRI

-175 SDRIMNRFGDTPL
+175 SDRVMNRFGDTPL

-287 AADKILSKID
+287 AAEKILEKID
-297 NISRKVRLKN
+297 SISKKIRLKN
-307 TEKRAFSFFKRETL
+307 TDKRAFSFFKRQTE

-335 SSNSND
+335 SNSSND
-341 FEGNFPDYLFTNDLS
+341 FEGNFPDYLFIDDLDN
-356 SLDDSKKYII
+356 LDDSKKYII

-386 KGFRTSEAV
+386 KDFRKTEAV
-395 SDTLNFV
+395 SNTLNFI
-402 EIKLSKVTNTIM
+402 EIELSKITNTIM

-420 VVIILDVDNGSRH
+420 VVIVLNVNNANRH

-439 NFFEEKQIKIPV
+439 NFLEEKRIKIPV
-451 VLKGSYQSSD
+451 ILKGSYQSSD
-461 FEQIS
+461 FEKVA
-466 IDASIDLGSILL
+466 IDASIDIGSILL
-478 EGMGNGVWIQAKDF
+478 EGMGNGIWIQAKDF
-492 ESKIN
+492 DSKIN

-525 KFNLQE
+525 KFDLQE
-531 TTALVKEKT
+531 TTALVKEHT
-540 SHLKGLK
+540 NHLKGLK
-547 IAVMGC
+547 ISVMGC

-559 EMADADYGYVGSGK
+559 EMADADYGYVGSG
-573 DVISLYKGK
+573 DGVISLYKGK
-582 DLVKRNI
+582 ELVKRNI
-589 SSKDAVDELINLI
+589 SSEQAVDELIQLI
-602 KANND
+602 KENDD
-607 WVEPLI
+607 WVDPKN

>member
-1 MKINLQEYCKD
+1 MRRKTLSVK
-12 ISNYQRFPTRE
+12 
-23 VMVGDIAIGKDN
+23 IGKVFIGSDHS
-35 PIRVQS
+35 IKTQS
-41 MTTTDTMD
+41 MTTASTMD
-49 TKGTIAQSIRMID
+49 TDKSVDEAIRIIQ
-62 AGCEI
+62 AGGKL
-67 VRITAPSIKE
+67 VRFTAPNINE
-77 AKNLKMIRDGLRD
+77 AKNLLNIKNALVA
-90 KGYKTPLV
+90 KGYDDPLV

-147 IEEKFIPLISSCK
+147 IEEKFIPLINSCK
-160 ENRVAMRI
+160 ENKVAMRI

-175 SDRIMNRFGDTPL
+175 SDRVMNRFGDTPL

-261 IGTLLSEGIG
+261 IGTLLTEGIG

-287 AADKILSKID
+287 AAEKILEKID
-297 NISRKVRLKN
+297 SISKKIRLKN
-307 TEKRAFSFFKRETL
+307 TDKRAFSFFKRETE
-321 SIENIGEKNPPIVI
+321 SIKNIGEKNPPIVI
-335 SSNSND
+335 SNSSND
-341 FEGNFPDYLFTNDLS
+341 FEGNFPDYLFIDDLDN
-356 SLDDSKKYII
+356 LDDSKKYII
-366 EGKDWNKNLS
+366 EGKDWNENLS

-386 KGFRTSEAV
+386 KDFRKTEAV
-395 SDTLNFV
+395 SNTLNFI
-402 EIKLSKVTNTIM
+402 EIELSKITNTIM

-420 VVIILDVDNGSRH
+420 VVIVLNVDNANRH

-439 NFFEEKQIKIPV
+439 NFLEEKRIKIPV
-451 VLKGSYQSSD
+451 ILKGSYQSSD
-461 FEQIS
+461 FEKVA
-466 IDASIDLGSILL
+466 IDASIDIGSILL
-478 EGMGNGVWIQAKDF
+478 EGMGNGIWIQTKDF
-492 ESKIN
+492 DSKIN

-525 KFNLQE
+525 KFDLQE
-531 TTALVKEKT
+531 TTALVKEHT
-540 SHLKGLK
+540 NHLKGLK
-547 IAVMGC
+547 ISVMGC

-559 EMADADYGYVGSGK
+559 EMADADYGYVGSG
-573 DVISLYKGK
+573 DGVISLYKGK
-582 DLVKRNI
+582 ELVKRNI
-589 SSKDAVDELINLI
+589 SSEQAVDELIQLI
-602 KANND
+602 KENDD
-607 WVEPLI
+607 WVDPKN

>member
-1 MKINLQEYCKD
+1 MRRKTLSVK
-12 ISNYQRFPTRE
+12 
-23 VMVGDIAIGKDN
+23 IGKVFIGSDHS
-35 PIRVQS
+35 IKTQS
-41 MTTTDTMD
+41 MTTASTMD
-49 TKGTIAQSIRMID
+49 TDKSVDEAIRIIQ
-62 AGCEI
+62 AGGKL
-67 VRITAPSIKE
+67 VRFTAPNINE
-77 AKNLKMIRDGLRD
+77 AKNLLNIKNALVA
-90 KGYKTPLV
+90 KGYDDPLV

-127 KKKFEVKEYDDKSYQ
+127 KKKFEVKEYDDKSYL

-147 IEEKFIPLISSCK
+147 IEEKFIPLINSCK
-160 ENRVAMRI
+160 ENKVAMRI

-175 SDRIMNRFGDTPL
+175 SDRVMNRFGDTPL

-261 IGTLLSEGIG
+261 IGTLLTEGIG

-287 AADKILSKID
+287 AAEKILEKID
-297 NISRKVRLKN
+297 SISEKIRLKN
-307 TEKRAFSFFKRETL
+307 TDKRAFSFFKRETE
-321 SIENIGEKNPPIVI
+321 SIKNIGEKNPPIVI
-335 SSNSND
+335 SNSSND
-341 FEGNFPDYLFTNDLS
+341 FEGNFPDYLFIDNLDN
-356 SLDDSKKYII
+356 LDDSKKYII
-366 EGKDWNKNLS
+366 EGKDWNENLS

-386 KGFRTSEAV
+386 KDFRKSEAV
-395 SDTLNFV
+395 SNTLNFI
-402 EIKLSKVTNTIM
+402 EIELSKITNTIM

-420 VVIILDVDNGSRH
+420 VVIVLNVDNANRH
-433 DLLSAF
+433 DLLRAF
-439 NFFEEKQIKIPV
+439 NFLEEKRIKIPV
-451 VLKGSYQSSD
+451 ILKGSYQSSD
-461 FEQIS
+461 FEKVA
-466 IDASIDLGSILL
+466 IDASIDIGSILL
-478 EGMGNGVWIQAKDF
+478 EGMGNGIWIQTKDF
-492 ESKIN
+492 DSKIN

-525 KFNLQE
+525 KFDLQE
-531 TTALVKEKT
+531 TTALVKEHT
-540 SHLKGLK
+540 NHLKGLK
-547 IAVMGC
+547 ISVMGC

-559 EMADADYGYVGSGK
+559 EMADADYGYVGSG
-573 DVISLYKGK
+573 DGVISLYKGK
-582 DLVKRNI
+582 ELVKRNI
-589 SSKDAVDELINLI
+589 SSEQAVDELIQLI
-602 KANND
+602 KENDD
-607 WVEPLI
+607 WVDPKN

>member
-1 MKINLQEYCKD
+1 MRRQTLSVK
-12 ISNYQRFPTRE
+12 
-23 VMVGDIAIGKDN
+23 IGKVF
-35 PIRVQS
+35 IGSEHSIKTQS
-41 MTTTDTMD
+41 MTTASTMD
-49 TKGTIAQSIRMID
+49 TNQSVDEAIRIIK
-62 AGCEI
+62 AGGKL
-67 VRITAPSIKE
+67 VRFTAPNINE
-77 AKNLKMIRDGLRD
+77 AKNLLNIKNALIG
-90 KGYKTPLV
+90 KGYDNPLV

-127 KKKFEVKEYDDKSYQ
+127 KKKFEVKEYDDASYQ

-147 IEEKFIPLISSCK
+147 IEEKFIPLINSCK
-160 ENRVAMRI
+160 QNDVAMRI

-232 ENENMHYPLHLGVTE
+232 EDENMHYPLHLGVTE

-261 IGTLLSEGIG
+261 IGTLLTEGIG

-287 AADKILSKID
+287 AAEKILEKID
-297 NISRKVRLKN
+297 SFSKKVRLKN
-307 TEKRAFSFFKRETL
+307 TNKRAFSFFKRETE
-321 SIENIGEKNPPIVI
+321 SIENVGDKNPPIVI
-335 SSNSND
+335 SNNPND
-341 FEGNFPDYLFTNDLS
+341 FEGNFPDYLFVNDLS
-356 SLDDSKKYII
+356 NLDDSKKYII
-366 EGKDWNKNLS
+366 EAKDWNKNLS

-386 KGFRTSEAV
+386 KDFRKSESV

-402 EIKLSKVTNTIM
+402 EIDLSKVKNTIM

-420 VVIILDVDNGSRH
+420 VVIVLDVDNNRRH
-433 DLLSAF
+433 DILSAF
-439 NFFEEKQIKIPV
+439 NFFEEKRIKIPV
-451 VLKGSYQSSD
+451 ILRGNYQSSD
-461 FEQIS
+461 FEKVA

-478 EGMGNGVWIQAKDF
+478 EGMGNGIWIQAMDF
-492 ESKIN
+492 EPKIN

-525 KFNLQE
+525 KFDLQE
-531 TTALVKEKT
+531 TTALVKKHT
-540 SHLKGLK
+540 NHLKGLK
-547 IAVMGC
+547 ISVMGC

-559 EMADADYGYVGSGK
+559 EMADADYGYVGSG
-573 DVISLYKGK
+573 DGIISLYKGK
-582 DLVKRNI
+582 ELVKRNI
-589 SSKDAVDELINLI
+589 SSEDAVDELILLI
-602 KANND
+602 KENDD
-607 WVEPLI
+607 WVDPKN

>member
-1 MKINLQEYCKD
+1 MRRKTLSVK
-12 ISNYQRFPTRE
+12 
-23 VMVGDIAIGKDN
+23 IGKVFIGSDHS
-35 PIRVQS
+35 IKTQS
-41 MTTTDTMD
+41 MTTASTMD
-49 TKGTIAQSIRMID
+49 TDKSVDEAIRIIQ
-62 AGCEI
+62 AGGKL
-67 VRITAPSIKE
+67 VRFTAPNINE
-77 AKNLKMIRDGLRD
+77 AKNLLNIKNALVA
-90 KGYKTPLV
+90 KGYDDPLV

-147 IEEKFIPLISSCK
+147 IEEKFIPLINSCK
-160 ENRVAMRI
+160 ENKVAMRI

-175 SDRIMNRFGDTPL
+175 SDRVMNRFGDTPL

-255 IKSALG
+255 IKSTLG

-287 AADKILSKID
+287 AAEKILEKID
-297 NISRKVRLKN
+297 SISKKIRLKN
-307 TEKRAFSFFKRETL
+307 TDKRAFSFFKRETE
-321 SIENIGEKNPPIVI
+321 SIKNIGEKNPPIVI
-335 SSNSND
+335 SNSSND
-341 FEGNFPDYLFTNDLS
+341 FEGNFPDYLFIDDLDN
-356 SLDDSKKYII
+356 LDDSKKYII
-366 EGKDWNKNLS
+366 EGKDWNENLS

-386 KGFRTSEAV
+386 KDFRKSEAV
-395 SDTLNFV
+395 SNTLNFI
-402 EIKLSKVTNTIM
+402 EIELSKITNTIM

-420 VVIILDVDNGSRH
+420 VVIVLNVDNANRH

-439 NFFEEKQIKIPV
+439 NFLEEKRIKIPV
-451 VLKGSYQSSD
+451 ILKGSYQSSD
-461 FEQIS
+461 FEKVA
-466 IDASIDLGSILL
+466 IDASIDIGSILL
-478 EGMGNGVWIQAKDF
+478 EGMGNGIWIQTKDF
-492 ESKIN
+492 DSKIN

-525 KFNLQE
+525 KFDLQE
-531 TTALVKEKT
+531 TTALVKEHT
-540 SHLKGLK
+540 NHLKGLK
-547 IAVMGC
+547 ISVMGC

-559 EMADADYGYVGSGK
+559 EMADADYGYVGSG
-573 DVISLYKGK
+573 DGVISLYKGK
-582 DLVKRNI
+582 ELVKRNI
-589 SSKDAVDELINLI
+589 SSEQAVDELIQLI
-602 KANND
+602 KENDD
-607 WVEPLI
+607 WVDPKN

>member
-1 MKINLQEYCKD
+1 MRRKTLSVK
-12 ISNYQRFPTRE
+12 
-23 VMVGDIAIGKDN
+23 IGKVFIGSDHS
-35 PIRVQS
+35 IKTQS
-41 MTTTDTMD
+41 MTTASTMD
-49 TKGTIAQSIRMID
+49 TDKSVDEAIRIIQ
-62 AGCEI
+62 AGGKL
-67 VRITAPSIKE
+67 VRFTAPNINE
-77 AKNLKMIRDGLRD
+77 AKNLLNIKNALVA
-90 KGYKTPLV
+90 KGYDDPLV

-147 IEEKFIPLISSCK
+147 IEEKFIPLINSCK
-160 ENRVAMRI
+160 ENKVAMRI

-175 SDRIMNRFGDTPL
+175 SDRVMNRFGDTPL

-261 IGTLLSEGIG
+261 IGTLLMEGIG

-287 AADKILSKID
+287 AAEKILEKID
-297 NISRKVRLKN
+297 SISKKIRLKN
-307 TEKRAFSFFKRETL
+307 TDKRAFSFFKRETE
-321 SIENIGEKNPPIVI
+321 SIKNIGEKNPPIVI
-335 SSNSND
+335 SNSSND
-341 FEGNFPDYLFTNDLS
+341 FEGNFPDYLFIDDIDN
-356 SLDDSKKYII
+356 LDDSKKYII
-366 EGKDWNKNLS
+366 EGKDWNENLS

-386 KGFRTSEAV
+386 KDFRKSEAV
-395 SDTLNFV
+395 SNTLNFI
-402 EIKLSKVTNTIM
+402 EIELSKITNTIM

-420 VVIILDVDNGSRH
+420 VVIVLNVDNANRH

-439 NFFEEKQIKIPV
+439 NFLEEKRIKIPV
-451 VLKGSYQSSD
+451 ILKGSYQSSD
-461 FEQIS
+461 FEKVA
-466 IDASIDLGSILL
+466 IDASIDIGSILL
-478 EGMGNGVWIQAKDF
+478 EGMGNGIWIQTKDF
-492 ESKIN
+492 DSKIN

-525 KFNLQE
+525 KFDLQE
-531 TTALVKEKT
+531 TTALVKEHT
-540 SHLKGLK
+540 NHLKGLK
-547 IAVMGC
+547 ISVMGC

-559 EMADADYGYVGSGK
+559 EMADADYGYVGSG
-573 DVISLYKGK
+573 DGVISLYKGK
-582 DLVKRNI
+582 ELVKRNI
-589 SSKDAVDELINLI
+589 SSEQAVDELIQLI
-602 KANND
+602 KENDD
-607 WVEPLI
+607 WVDPKN

>member
-1 MKINLQEYCKD
+1 MRRKTLSVK
-12 ISNYQRFPTRE
+12 
-23 VMVGDIAIGKDN
+23 IGKVFIGSDHS
-35 PIRVQS
+35 IKTQS
-41 MTTTDTMD
+41 MTTASTMD
-49 TKGTIAQSIRMID
+49 TDKSVDEAIRIIQ
-62 AGCEI
+62 AGGKL
-67 VRITAPSIKE
+67 VRFTAPNINE
-77 AKNLKMIRDGLRD
+77 AKNLLNIKNALVA
-90 KGYKTPLV
+90 KGYDDPLV

-147 IEEKFIPLISSCK
+147 IEEKFIPLINSCK
-160 ENRVAMRI
+160 ENKVAMRI

-175 SDRIMNRFGDTPL
+175 SDRVMNRFGDTPL

-261 IGTLLSEGIG
+261 IGTLLTEGIG

-287 AADKILSKID
+287 AAEKILEKID
-297 NISRKVRLKN
+297 SISEKIRLKN
-307 TEKRAFSFFKRETL
+307 SDKRAFSFFKRETE
-321 SIENIGEKNPPIVI
+321 SIKNIGEKNPPIVI
-335 SSNSND
+335 SNSSND
-341 FEGNFPDYLFTNDLS
+341 FEGNFPDYLFIDDLDN
-356 SLDDSKKYII
+356 LDDSKKYII
-366 EGKDWNKNLS
+366 EGKDWNENLS

-386 KGFRTSEAV
+386 KDFRKSEAV
-395 SDTLNFV
+395 SNTLNFI
-402 EIKLSKVTNTIM
+402 EIELSKITNTIM

-420 VVIILDVDNGSRH
+420 VVIVLNVDNANRH

-439 NFFEEKQIKIPV
+439 NFLEEKRIKIPV
-451 VLKGSYQSSD
+451 ILKGSYQSSD
-461 FEQIS
+461 FEKVA
-466 IDASIDLGSILL
+466 IDASIDIGSILL
-478 EGMGNGVWIQAKDF
+478 EGMGNGIWIQTKDF
-492 ESKIN
+492 DSKIN

-525 KFNLQE
+525 KFDLQE
-531 TTALVKEKT
+531 TTALVKEHT
-540 SHLKGLK
+540 NHLKGLK
-547 IAVMGC
+547 ISVMGC

-559 EMADADYGYVGSGK
+559 EMADADYGYVGSG
-573 DVISLYKGK
+573 DGVISLYKGK
-582 DLVKRNI
+582 ELVKRNI
-589 SSKDAVDELINLI
+589 SSEQAVDELIQLI
-602 KANND
+602 KENDD
-607 WVEPLI
+607 WVDPKN

>member
-1 MKINLQEYCKD
+1 MRRKTLSVK
-12 ISNYQRFPTRE
+12 
-23 VMVGDIAIGKDN
+23 IGKVFIGSDHS
-35 PIRVQS
+35 IKTQS
-41 MTTTDTMD
+41 MTTASTMD
-49 TKGTIAQSIRMID
+49 TDKSVDEAIRIIQ
-62 AGCEI
+62 AGGKL
-67 VRITAPSIKE
+67 VRFTAPNINE
-77 AKNLKMIRDGLRD
+77 AKNLLNIKNALVA
-90 KGYKTPLV
+90 KGYDDPLV

-147 IEEKFIPLISSCK
+147 IEEKFIPLINSCK
-160 ENRVAMRI
+160 ENKVAMRI

-175 SDRIMNRFGDTPL
+175 SDRVMNRFGDTPL

-202 QNDYD
+202 QNDFD

-261 IGTLLSEGIG
+261 IGTLLTEGLG

-287 AADKILSKID
+287 VAEKILEKID
-297 NISRKVRLKN
+297 SISKKIRLKN
-307 TEKRAFSFFKRETL
+307 TDKRAFSFFKRETE
-321 SIENIGEKNPPIVI
+321 SIKNIGEKNPPIVI
-335 SSNSND
+335 SNSSND
-341 FEGNFPDYLFTNDLS
+341 FEGNFPDYLFIDN
-356 SLDDSKKYII
+356 LDNLDESKQYII
-366 EGKDWNKNLS
+366 EGKDWNKNLA

-386 KGFRTSEAV
+386 KDFRKSKAV
-395 SDTLNFV
+395 SNTLNFI
-402 EIKLSKVTNTIM
+402 EIELSKITNTIM
-414 QTFSNN
+414 QTFSNS
-420 VVIILDVDNGSRH
+420 VVIVLNVDNTNRH

-439 NFFEEKQIKIPV
+439 NFLEEKQIKIPV
-451 VLKGSYQSSD
+451 ILKGSYQSLD
-461 FEQIS
+461 FEKVA
-466 IDASIDLGSILL
+466 IDASIEIGSILL
-478 EGMGNGVWIQAKDF
+478 EGMGNGIWIQTKDF
-492 ESKIN
+492 DSKIN

-525 KFNLQE
+525 KFDLQE
-531 TTALVKEKT
+531 TTALVKEHT
-540 SHLKGLK
+540 NHLKGLK
-547 IAVMGC
+547 ISVMGC

-559 EMADADYGYVGSGK
+559 EMADADYGYVGSG
-573 DVISLYKGK
+573 DGVISLYKGK
-582 DLVKRNI
+582 ELVKRNI
-589 SSKDAVDELINLI
+589 SSEQAVNELIQLI
-602 KANND
+602 KENDD
-607 WVEPLI
+607 WVDPKN

>member
-1 MKINLQEYCKD
+1 MRRQTLSVK
-12 ISNYQRFPTRE
+12 
-23 VMVGDIAIGKDN
+23 IGKVF
-35 PIRVQS
+35 IGSEHSIKTQS
-41 MTTTDTMD
+41 MTTASTMD
-49 TKGTIAQSIRMID
+49 TNQSVDEAIRIIK
-62 AGCEI
+62 AGGKL
-67 VRITAPSIKE
+67 VRFTAPNINE
-77 AKNLKMIRDGLRD
+77 AKNLLNIKKALVG
-90 KGYKTPLV
+90 KGYDNPLV

-127 KKKFEVKEYDDKSYQ
+127 KKKFEVKEYDDASYQ

-147 IEEKFIPLISSCK
+147 IEEKFIPLINSCK
-160 ENRVAMRI
+160 QNDVAMRI

-232 ENENMHYPLHLGVTE
+232 EDENMHYPLHLGVTE

-261 IGTLLSEGIG
+261 IGTLLTEGIG

-287 AADKILSKID
+287 AAEKILEKID
-297 NISRKVRLKN
+297 SFSKKVRLKN
-307 TEKRAFSFFKRETL
+307 TNKRAFSFFKRETE
-321 SIENIGEKNPPIVI
+321 SIKNVGDKNPPIVI
-335 SSNSND
+335 SNNPND
-341 FEGNFPDYLFTNDLS
+341 FEGNFPDYLFVNDLS
-356 SLDDSKKYII
+356 NLDDSKKYII
-366 EGKDWNKNLS
+366 EAKDWNKNLS

-386 KGFRTSEAV
+386 KDFRKSESV

-402 EIKLSKVTNTIM
+402 EIDLSKVKNTIM

-420 VVIILDVDNGSRH
+420 VVIVLDVDNNRRH
-433 DLLSAF
+433 DILSAF
-439 NFFEEKQIKIPV
+439 NFFEEKRIKIPV
-451 VLKGSYQSSD
+451 ILRGNYQSSD
-461 FEQIS
+461 FEKVA

-478 EGMGNGVWIQAKDF
+478 EGMGNGIWIQARDF
-492 ESKIN
+492 ETKIN

-525 KFNLQE
+525 KFDLQE
-531 TTALVKEKT
+531 TTALVKKHT
-540 SHLKGLK
+540 NHLKGLK
-547 IAVMGC
+547 ISVMGC

-559 EMADADYGYVGSGK
+559 EMADADYGYVGSG
-573 DVISLYKGK
+573 DGIISLYKGK
-582 DLVKRNI
+582 ELVKRNI
-589 SSKDAVDELINLI
+589 SSEDAVNELILLI
-602 KANND
+602 KENDD
-607 WVEPLI
+607 WVDPKN

>member
-1 MKINLQEYCKD
+1 MRRKTLSVK
-12 ISNYQRFPTRE
+12 
-23 VMVGDIAIGKDN
+23 IGKVFIGSDHS
-35 PIRVQS
+35 IKTQS
-41 MTTTDTMD
+41 MTTASTMD
-49 TKGTIAQSIRMID
+49 TDKSVDEAIRIIQ
-62 AGCEI
+62 AGGKL
-67 VRITAPSIKE
+67 VRFTAPNINE
-77 AKNLKMIRDGLRD
+77 AKNLLNIKNALVA
-90 KGYKTPLV
+90 KGYDDPLV

-147 IEEKFIPLISSCK
+147 IEEKFIPLINSCK
-160 ENRVAMRI
+160 ENKVAMRI

-175 SDRIMNRFGDTPL
+175 SDRVMNRFGDTPL

-261 IGTLLSEGIG
+261 IGTLLTEGIG

-287 AADKILSKID
+287 AAEKILEKID
-297 NISRKVRLKN
+297 SISKKIRLKN
-307 TEKRAFSFFKRETL
+307 TDKRAFSFFKRETE
-321 SIENIGEKNPPIVI
+321 SIKNIGEKNPPIVI
-335 SSNSND
+335 SNSSND
-341 FEGNFPDYLFTNDLS
+341 FEGNFPDYLFIDDLDN
-356 SLDDSKKYII
+356 LDNSKKYII
-366 EGKDWNKNLS
+366 EGKDWNENLS

-386 KGFRTSEAV
+386 KDFRKSEAV
-395 SDTLNFV
+395 SNTLNFI
-402 EIKLSKVTNTIM
+402 EIELSKITNTIM

-420 VVIILDVDNGSRH
+420 VVIVLNVDNANRH
-433 DLLSAF
+433 DLLRAF
-439 NFFEEKQIKIPV
+439 NFLEEKRIKIPV
-451 VLKGSYQSSD
+451 ILKGSYQSSD
-461 FEQIS
+461 FEKVA
-466 IDASIDLGSILL
+466 IDASIDIGSILL
-478 EGMGNGVWIQAKDF
+478 EGMGNGIWIQTKDF
-492 ESKIN
+492 DSKIN

-525 KFNLQE
+525 KFDLQE
-531 TTALVKEKT
+531 TTALVKEHT
-540 SHLKGLK
+540 NHLKGLK
-547 IAVMGC
+547 ISVMGC

-559 EMADADYGYVGSGK
+559 EMADADYGYVGSG
-573 DVISLYKGK
+573 DGVISLYKGK
-582 DLVKRNI
+582 ELVKRNI
-589 SSKDAVDELINLI
+589 SSEQAVDELIQLI
-602 KANND
+602 KENDD
-607 WVEPLI
+607 WVDPKN

>member
-1 MKINLQEYCKD
+1 MRRKTLSVK
-12 ISNYQRFPTRE
+12 
-23 VMVGDIAIGKDN
+23 IGKVFIGSDHS
-35 PIRVQS
+35 IKTQS
-41 MTTTDTMD
+41 MTTASTMD
-49 TKGTIAQSIRMID
+49 TDKSVDEAIRIIQ
-62 AGCEI
+62 AGGKL
-67 VRITAPSIKE
+67 VRFTAPNINE
-77 AKNLKMIRDGLRD
+77 AKNLLNIKNALVA
-90 KGYKTPLV
+90 KGYDDPLV

-147 IEEKFIPLISSCK
+147 IEEKFIPLINSCK
-160 ENRVAMRI
+160 ENKVAMRI

-175 SDRIMNRFGDTPL
+175 SDRVMNRFGDTPL

-261 IGTLLSEGIG
+261 IGTLLTEGIG

-287 AADKILSKID
+287 AAEKILEKID
-297 NISRKVRLKN
+297 SISEKIRLKN
-307 TEKRAFSFFKRETL
+307 TDKRAFSFFKRETE
-321 SIENIGEKNPPIVI
+321 SIKNIGEKNPPIVI
-335 SSNSND
+335 SNSSND
-341 FEGNFPDYLFTNDLS
+341 FEGNSPDYLFIDNLDN
-356 SLDDSKKYII
+356 LDDSKKYII
-366 EGKDWNKNLS
+366 EGKDWNENLS

-386 KGFRTSEAV
+386 KDFRKTEAV
-395 SDTLNFV
+395 SNTLNFI
-402 EIKLSKVTNTIM
+402 EIELSKITNTIM

-420 VVIILDVDNGSRH
+420 VVIVLNVNNANRH

-439 NFFEEKQIKIPV
+439 NFLEEKRIKIPV
-451 VLKGSYQSSD
+451 ILKGSYQSSD
-461 FEQIS
+461 FEKVA
-466 IDASIDLGSILL
+466 IDASIDIGSILL
-478 EGMGNGVWIQAKDF
+478 EGMGNGIWIQTKDF
-492 ESKIN
+492 DSKIN

-525 KFNLQE
+525 KFDLQE
-531 TTALVKEKT
+531 TTALVKEHT
-540 SHLKGLK
+540 NHLKGLK
-547 IAVMGC
+547 ISVMGC

-559 EMADADYGYVGSGK
+559 EMADADYGYVGSG
-573 DVISLYKGK
+573 DGVISLYKGK
-582 DLVKRNI
+582 ELVKRNI
-589 SSKDAVDELINLI
+589 SSEQAVDELIQLI
-602 KANND
+602 KENDD
-607 WVEPLI
+607 WVDPKN

>member
-1 MKINLQEYCKD
+1 MRRKTLSVK
-12 ISNYQRFPTRE
+12 
-23 VMVGDIAIGKDN
+23 IGKVFIGSDHS
-35 PIRVQS
+35 IKTQS
-41 MTTTDTMD
+41 MTTVSTMD
-49 TKGTIAQSIRMID
+49 TDQSVDEAIRIIQ
-62 AGCEI
+62 AGGKL
-67 VRITAPSIKE
+67 VRFTAPNINE
-77 AKNLKMIRDGLRD
+77 AKNLLNIKNALVA
-90 KGYKTPLV
+90 KGYDDPLI

-147 IEEKFIPLISSCK
+147 IEEKFIPLINSCK
-160 ENRVAMRI
+160 ENKVAMRI

-175 SDRIMNRFGDTPL
+175 SDRVMNRFGDTPL

-261 IGTLLSEGIG
+261 IGTLLTEGIG

-287 AADKILSKID
+287 AAEKILEKID
-297 NISRKVRLKN
+297 SISEKIRLKN
-307 TEKRAFSFFKRETL
+307 TDKRAFSFFKRETE
-321 SIENIGEKNPPIVI
+321 SIKNIGEKNPPIVI
-335 SSNSND
+335 SNSSND
-341 FEGNFPDYLFTNDLS
+341 FEGNFPDYLFIDNLDN
-356 SLDDSKKYII
+356 LDDSKKYII
-366 EGKDWNKNLS
+366 EGKDWNENLS

-386 KGFRTSEAV
+386 KDFRKSEAI
-395 SDTLNFV
+395 SNTLNFI
-402 EIKLSKVTNTIM
+402 EIELSKITNTIM

-420 VVIILDVDNGSRH
+420 VVIVLNVDNANRH

-439 NFFEEKQIKIPV
+439 NFLEEKRIKIPV
-451 VLKGSYQSSD
+451 ILKGSYQSSD
-461 FEQIS
+461 FEKVA
-466 IDASIDLGSILL
+466 IDASIDIGSILL
-478 EGMGNGVWIQAKDF
+478 EGMGNGIWIQTKDF
-492 ESKIN
+492 DSKIN

-525 KFNLQE
+525 KFDLQE
-531 TTALVKEKT
+531 TTALVKEHT
-540 SHLKGLK
+540 NHLKGLK
-547 IAVMGC
+547 ISVMGC

-559 EMADADYGYVGSGK
+559 EMADADYGYVGSG
-573 DVISLYKGK
+573 DGVISLYKGK
-582 DLVKRNI
+582 ELVKRNI
-589 SSKDAVDELINLI
+589 SSEQAVDELIQLI
-602 KANND
+602 KENDD
-607 WVEPLI
+607 WVDPKN

>member
-1 MKINLQEYCKD
+1 MRRKTLSVK
-12 ISNYQRFPTRE
+12 
-23 VMVGDIAIGKDN
+23 IGKVFIGSDHS
-35 PIRVQS
+35 IKTQS
-41 MTTTDTMD
+41 MTTASTMD
-49 TKGTIAQSIRMID
+49 TDKSVDEAIRIIQ
-62 AGCEI
+62 AGGKL
-67 VRITAPSIKE
+67 VRFTAPNINE
-77 AKNLKMIRDGLRD
+77 AKNLLNIKNALVA
-90 KGYKTPLV
+90 KGYDDPLV

-147 IEEKFIPLISSCK
+147 IEEKFIPLINSCK
-160 ENRVAMRI
+160 ENKVAMRI

-175 SDRIMNRFGDTPL
+175 SDRVMNRFGDTPL

-287 AADKILSKID
+287 AAEKILEKID
-297 NISRKVRLKN
+297 SISKKIRRKN
-307 TEKRAFSFFKRETL
+307 TDKRAFSFFKRETEF
-321 SIENIGEKNPPIVI
+321 IKNIGGKNPPIVI
-335 SSNSND
+335 SNSSND
-341 FEGNFPDYLFTNDLS
+341 FEGNFPDYLFIDDLDN
-356 SLDDSKKYII
+356 LDDSKKYII
-366 EGKDWNKNLS
+366 EGKDWNENLS

-386 KGFRTSEAV
+386 KDFRKSEAI
-395 SDTLNFV
+395 SNTLNFI
-402 EIKLSKVTNTIM
+402 EIELSKITNTIM

-420 VVIILDVDNGSRH
+420 VVIVLNIDNANRH

-439 NFFEEKQIKIPV
+439 NFLEEKRIKIPV
-451 VLKGSYQSSD
+451 ILKGSYQSSD
-461 FEQIS
+461 FEKVA
-466 IDASIDLGSILL
+466 IDASIDIGSILL
-478 EGMGNGVWIQAKDF
+478 EGMGNGIWIQTKDF
-492 ESKIN
+492 DSKIN

-525 KFNLQE
+525 KFDLQE
-531 TTALVKEKT
+531 TTALVKEHT
-540 SHLKGLK
+540 NHLKGLK
-547 IAVMGC
+547 ISVMGC

-559 EMADADYGYVGSGK
+559 EMADADYGYVGSG
-573 DVISLYKGK
+573 DGVISLYKGK
-582 DLVKRNI
+582 ELVKRNI
-589 SSKDAVDELINLI
+589 SSEQAVDELIQLI
-602 KANND
+602 KENDD
-607 WVEPLI
+607 WVDPKN

>member
-1 MKINLQEYCKD
+1 MRRKTLSVK
-12 ISNYQRFPTRE
+12 
-23 VMVGDIAIGKDN
+23 IGKVFIGSDHS
-35 PIRVQS
+35 IKTQS
-41 MTTTDTMD
+41 MTTASTMD
-49 TKGTIAQSIRMID
+49 TDKSVDEAIRIIQ
-62 AGCEI
+62 AGGKL
-67 VRITAPSIKE
+67 VRFTAPNINE
-77 AKNLKMIRDGLRD
+77 AKNLLNIKNALVA
-90 KGYKTPLV
+90 KGYDDPLV

-147 IEEKFIPLISSCK
+147 IEKKFIPLINSCK
-160 ENRVAMRI
+160 ENKVAMRI

-175 SDRIMNRFGDTPL
+175 SDRVMNRFGDTPL

-287 AADKILSKID
+287 AAEKILEKID
-297 NISRKVRLKN
+297 SISEKIRLKN
-307 TEKRAFSFFKRETL
+307 TDKRAFSFFKRETE
-321 SIENIGEKNPPIVI
+321 SIKNIGEKNPPIVI
-335 SSNSND
+335 SNSSND
-341 FEGNFPDYLFTNDLS
+341 FEGNFPDYLFIDDLDN
-356 SLDDSKKYII
+356 LDDSKKYII
-366 EGKDWNKNLS
+366 ESKDWNENLS

-386 KGFRTSEAV
+386 KDFRKSEAV
-395 SDTLNFV
+395 SNTLNFI
-402 EIKLSKVTNTIM
+402 EIELSKITNTIM

-420 VVIILDVDNGSRH
+420 VVIVLNVDNANRH

-439 NFFEEKQIKIPV
+439 NFLEEKRIKIPV
-451 VLKGSYQSSD
+451 ILKGSYQSSD
-461 FEQIS
+461 FEKVA
-466 IDASIDLGSILL
+466 IDASIDIGSILL
-478 EGMGNGVWIQAKDF
+478 EGMGNGIWIQTKDF
-492 ESKIN
+492 DSKIN

-525 KFNLQE
+525 KFDLQE
-531 TTALVKEKT
+531 TTALVKEHT
-540 SHLKGLK
+540 NHLKGLK
-547 IAVMGC
+547 ISVMGC

-559 EMADADYGYVGSGK
+559 EMADADYGYVGSG
-573 DVISLYKGK
+573 DGVISLYKGK
-582 DLVKRNI
+582 ELVKRNI
-589 SSKDAVDELINLI
+589 SSEQAVDELIQLI
-602 KANND
+602 KENDD
-607 WVEPLI
+607 WVDPKN